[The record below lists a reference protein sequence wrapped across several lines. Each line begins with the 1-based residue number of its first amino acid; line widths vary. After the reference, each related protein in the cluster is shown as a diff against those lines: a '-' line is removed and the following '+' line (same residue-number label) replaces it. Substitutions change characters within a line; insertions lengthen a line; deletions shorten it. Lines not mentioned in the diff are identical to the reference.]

1 MGETRRQGNAFEA
14 CGEQSMQN
22 EVQPNAVPTSS
33 RPLRDSSL
41 FITVPEAEPV
51 VRRWRAEYDRT
62 APVGFPAHITLL
74 YPFLPPN
81 LITDRV
87 TRDLAELFAG
97 MPPFEFKLSGVCG
110 FRGLVWLAPEPAEPF
125 VRLTRELCAAYPQL
139 RPYGDG
145 TRTVPPHLT
154 VARSQDIGFLR
165 DVTQELTNA
174 LPVTASA
181 REIWLLAE
189 SQPTWRVHSRYQLG
203 QRHVSASETRTIGRH
218 ITGAPAPQEGS
229 PSGLHPQAGTPP

>member
-1 MGETRRQGNAFEA
+1 
-14 CGEQSMQN
+14 MQN
-22 EVQPNAVPTSS
+22 RVQPNAVPTSN

-41 FITVPEAEPV
+41 FITVPEAEAV
-51 VRRWRAEYDRT
+51 VRRWRTEYDRT

-74 YPFLPPN
+74 YPFLPPE
-81 LITDRV
+81 LITESV
-87 TRDLAELFAG
+87 TRDLVELFAC
-97 MPPFEFKLSGVCG
+97 MPPFEFKLNGVCG
-110 FRGLVWLAPEPAEPF
+110 FRGLIWLAPEPAEPF
-125 VRLTRELCAAYPQL
+125 ARLTRELCAAYPQL
-139 RPYGDG
+139 RPYGDE

-189 SQPTWRVHSRYQLG
+189 SQPAWRVHSRYQLG
-203 QRHVSASETRTIGRH
+203 QRHVPADEERLTERH
-218 ITGAPAPQEGS
+218 ITEVPAPQEGS
-229 PSGLHPQAGTPP
+229 PSGLHPQAGRPP